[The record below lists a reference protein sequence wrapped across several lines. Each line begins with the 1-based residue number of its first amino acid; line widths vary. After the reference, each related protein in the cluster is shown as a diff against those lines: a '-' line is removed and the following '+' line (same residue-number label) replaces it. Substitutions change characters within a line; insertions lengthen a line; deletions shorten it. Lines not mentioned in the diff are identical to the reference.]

1 MLASEGFTGDG
12 LYSPPCPDT
21 GRHIGNIRRVHGF
34 HDIWFITV
42 DAAPDRAHAYMGR
55 TGRNARKS

>member
-1 MLASEGFTGDG
+1 MTGSTAH
-12 LYSPPCPDT
+12 LVPTT